1 MSPSSYTLPVL
12 LLQSCST
19 HRPAANDA
27 GQRRQTAAVTA
38 WLDNAS
44 LSTPPHQWQD
54 TRYQGFSAEF
64 LSDFV
69 CGMIAGGGGGIR
81 CQVWLKRKP
90 VASIGSDNS
99 TEVFC
104 RNWKQC
110 SCEVQPYLNILYIKE
125 VQAEPIL
132 PICRLRKLRKS
143 PETPGSPLLPK
154 IFSFKFRFRVWPEV
168 MKTWIIIHFNAVR
181 CYPLYVKSVKSC
193 DVNII

>member
-1 MSPSSYTLPVL
+1 MMLDRDVRLQQSQPGLIML
-12 LLQSCST
+12 L
-19 HRPAANDA
+19 
-27 GQRRQTAAVTA
+27 
-38 WLDNAS
+38 S
-44 LSTPPHQWQD
+44 LHLLISDKTQD
-54 TRYQGFSAEF
+54 TRDFQLSFF
-64 LSDFV
+64 LILFV
-69 CGMIAGGGGGIR
+69 VWLQGGGGIR